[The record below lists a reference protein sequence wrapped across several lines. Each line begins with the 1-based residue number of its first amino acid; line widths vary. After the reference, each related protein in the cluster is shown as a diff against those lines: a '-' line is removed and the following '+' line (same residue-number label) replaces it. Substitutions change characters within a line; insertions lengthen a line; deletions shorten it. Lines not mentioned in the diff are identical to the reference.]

1 MNVYKFKARTIG
13 EATAR
18 VKNELG
24 PDALILSTKRLD
36 EGGNNQQFEITAFLA
51 GAENEDVAYKELK
64 NDLMGIMDMVFIL
77 NHSNGMVEKMA
88 LNPPILKFYAKLI
101 RSGVNT
107 AYAKTFME
115 KGGAFQDFSAGQTD
129 NNVKINVIK
138 EIMKTVEVSN
148 PLGKRNSGRV
158 ISALIGTTGVGKT
171 TTIAKIAARLML
183 KSKKNI
189 GLISIDNYRI
199 GAIEQLKTYANILGI
214 PCFPAFNRKDLLFAL
229 KRLGDKD
236 VVLID
241 TAGQSQYD
249 SSRIDELKKMMT
261 DDLEITSHLLLSV
274 STSEKEMERTAINF
288 KPLNCESYI
297 FTKIDEAECC
307 GAMINQLMKLNL
319 PISYITTGQNVPED
333 IISAQ
338 KADIMKLIL
347 NKN

>member
-1 MNVYKFKARTIG
+1 MNVYKFKARTIS

-51 GAENEDVAYKELK
+51 GAENENVTYKELK
-64 NDLMGIMDMVFIL
+64 NDLMSIMEMVFVL
-77 NHSNGMVEKMA
+77 NNSNGMIEKMV
-88 LNPPILKFYAKLI
+88 LNPSILKLYAKLI

-107 AYAKTFME
+107 TNAKIFME
-115 KGGAFQDFSAGQTD
+115 KGGAFQDFSAGQAD

-138 EIMKTVEVSN
+138 EIMKRVDVSN
-148 PLGKRNSGRV
+148 PLEKRTGGRV

-183 KSKKNI
+183 KSKKNV

-199 GAIEQLKTYANILGI
+199 GAIDQIKTYANILGI

-229 KRLGDKD
+229 KRLADKD

-249 SSRIDELKKMMT
+249 CSRIDELKEMMT
-261 DDLEITSHLLLSV
+261 DDLEIRSHLLLSV

-288 KPLNCESYI
+288 KPLNCKSYI

-307 GAMINQLMKLNL
+307 GVMINQLMKLNL

-333 IISAQ
+333 IICAQ
-338 KADIMKLIL
+338 KTEIMKLIL